1 MLIKYTA
8 QASFTATSGIVFNN
22 GDTKEVEDK
31 LGRRLIET
39 FIGMFEDVTPAP
51 TKSEPKVEVKPKAKT
66 EDK

>member
-8 QASFTATSGIVFNN
+8 QATFTATSGVIFNS
-22 GDTKEVEDK
+22 GDIKEVEDK
-31 LGRRLIET
+31 LGKRLIET

-51 TKSEPKVEVKPKAKT
+51 VKAEPKVEPKPKSKI